1 MCHQHI
7 HAAGDEVPLVKT
19 GLASG
24 KVEGPCTELRL
35 PAVQNTQFQSCVNLT

>member
-1 MCHQHI
+1 MRHQHI

-35 PAVQNTQFQSCVNLT
+35 PAMQDTQLQSSVST